1 MRITQNMMTQNAIR
15 HLEINRERIAD
26 FQMQIASGKQ
36 YQVVSD
42 NPGLATQ
49 AMLLRSQTGMVQTYL
64 DIAQAADDWF
74 SANELALSQLVNL
87 GSRALTLGYNG
98 VSDTQGEQ
106 ERRTFADEVDSLIR
120 QAIDLG
126 NSSHKDNY
134 LFSGHRILTR
144 PFTLLDPNTVI
155 YNGDQEQIQVK
166 TSPDTSTTLNING
179 DVLKPFFEALIELR
193 NALQSEPFDRARLIN
208 AIGDL
213 TTQLETLKTAR
224 SANGARQRQ
233 IRAQIDFLGQAQAE
247 LKALLSQKEDV
258 NIAEAISMLR
268 SQETTYQ
275 ATLEVTR
282 RAISVTSL
290 FDLLR

>member
-98 VSDTQGEQ
+98 VS
-106 ERRTFADEVDSLIR
+106 
-120 QAIDLG
+120 
-126 NSSHKDNY
+126 
-134 LFSGHRILTR
+134 
-144 PFTLLDPNTVI
+144 
-155 YNGDQEQIQVK
+155 
-166 TSPDTSTTLNING
+166 
-179 DVLKPFFEALIELR
+179 
-193 NALQSEPFDRARLIN
+193 
-208 AIGDL
+208 
-213 TTQLETLKTAR
+213 
-224 SANGARQRQ
+224 
-233 IRAQIDFLGQAQAE
+233 
-247 LKALLSQKEDV
+247 
-258 NIAEAISMLR
+258 
-268 SQETTYQ
+268 
-275 ATLEVTR
+275 
-282 RAISVTSL
+282 
-290 FDLLR
+290 